1 MAKQEY
7 PSKGTYLFYRFIET
21 DKTFNEVID
30 IINGS
35 KDFIPDADAALL
47 KLNVLRESCKQA
59 HLALY
64 ANHDSINM
72 VNIGFNDLSP
82 LTDDVAVE
90 CNDKYIDL
98 SGPERNPHKNDE
110 LIDLSTASTCFYTQ
124 PPSETIDPVVA
135 ANSDKSVE
143 FAKFANEA
151 TTQKNWVS
159 PTIARKEKSPSKRI
173 HSKSRK
179 SLKKATKKYRKMI
192 ETDATIKTIEIDDDD
207 DDDKKPKAV

>member
-90 CNDKYIDL
+90 CNHKYVDL
-98 SGPERNPHKNDE
+98 NGPVYCKYLLLHATHLHQKLVATN
-110 LIDLSTASTCFYTQ
+110 ASNLQT
-124 PPSETIDPVVA
+124 
-135 ANSDKSVE
+135 
-143 FAKFANEA
+143 
-151 TTQKNWVS
+151 
-159 PTIARKEKSPSKRI
+159 
-173 HSKSRK
+173 
-179 SLKKATKKYRKMI
+179 
-192 ETDATIKTIEIDDDD
+192 
-207 DDDKKPKAV
+207 